1 MEYIL
6 AHDFGTSADKASLF
20 TTGGQFV
27 KTKTVS
33 YPTHYSFGTHA
44 EQDPEDW
51 WNAFC
56 ASTKALLEGIDASKV
71 LCVAFDG
78 TYPNCLCIDRDLKP
92 LHRAMIWQDS
102 RSYVEARE
110 ISALLPPK
118 YTAGR
123 PNNILPTDR
132 TLGKLLWVK
141 KHLPEVFEKTYKV
154 FPSVMDFIILKMTG
168 NTVCDM
174 ATGGGTAMMN
184 VERTD
189 WSDEVLG
196 IAGIPRSM
204 MPTLKKRTDVVGE
217 VPAAMTALCGLAAG
231 TKLVMGT
238 GDSAC
243 TTIGAGMLNEGDA
256 YMNGGTSAGILAK
269 GRDGKQLGGQTTS
282 SGSSLSW
289 LKNNICIPEQQL
301 AKQMGRDVYD
311 IIGETIASV
320 SVGSNG
326 VLFHPYLAG
335 ERAPRNNPRAK
346 GSFVGITLT
355 TTREDL
361 MRSVVEGIGLNVNLI
376 LQSIRDQGYDLRR
389 IPIVGGMGK
398 GPVVR
403 QIFSDIMNIELVTFE
418 YMDEA
423 ATVGAAVLGGIAI
436 GLYKDESAVEK
447 FMKISSVTVPNA
459 ENHEKY
465 RKIMPLFEEVYEAQK
480 PVYEHM

>member
-20 TTGGQFV
+20 TTQGRFV
-27 KTKTVS
+27 RTKTVS
-33 YPTHYSFGTHA
+33 YPTYYSHGTHA

-56 ASTKALLEGIDASKV
+56 ESTKALLEGIDREKV
-71 LCVAFDG
+71 LCVSFDG
-78 TYPNCLCIDRDLKP
+78 TYPNCLCVDKNLKP

-102 RSYVEARE
+102 RSFAEARE

-123 PNNILPTDR
+123 PNNLLPTDR
-132 TLGKLLWVK
+132 TLSKLLWVK
-141 KHLPEVFEKTYKV
+141 KHQPEIFENTHKV
-154 FPSVMDFIILKMTG
+154 FPSVMDYIILKLTG
-168 NTVCDM
+168 NAVCDYET
-174 ATGGGTAMMN
+174 AGGSAMMN

-189 WSDEVLG
+189 WSDEVLD
-196 IAGIPRSM
+196 IAGVPRSM
-204 MPTLKKRTDVVGE
+204 MPVLKRRTDIVGE
-217 VPAAMTALCGLAAG
+217 VPAHMVEACGLAAG

-243 TTIGAGMLNEGDA
+243 TSIGAGMLDEGDA

-269 GRDGKQLGGQTTS
+269 GADGKKLGGQTTS
-282 SGSSLSW
+282 SGASLSW
-289 LKNNICIPEQQL
+289 LKNTICLSEQRL
-301 AKQMGRDVYD
+301 AAKSGRDVYE
-311 IIGETIASV
+311 IIGEAIAKAP
-320 SVGSNG
+320 VGANG

-335 ERAPRNNPRAK
+335 ERAPRHNPRAK
-346 GSFVGITLT
+346 GSFTGITLT
-355 TTREDL
+355 TTREDI
-361 MRSVVEGIGLNVNLI
+361 MRSVVEGIGLNINLI
-376 LQSIRDQGYDLRR
+376 LQSVRDQGYDIRR

-403 QIFSDIMNIELVTFE
+403 QIFADIMNVELVTFE

-436 GLYKDESAVEK
+436 GLYEDERAVEK
-447 FMKISSVTVPNA
+447 FMRVSSVTVPDA
-459 ENHEKY
+459 ENHKKY
-465 RKIMPLFEEVYEAQK
+465 KQIMPLFEKVYQAQV
-480 PVYEHM
+480 PVYEFM